1 MKTVSFITGHYYPS
15 KRRAGFHNLADAALR
30 LGYHVNFITV
40 GYSLLSYLRNDYR
53 IHSTGI
59 RKNHNRVVS
68 LRENLDSYVYFTP
81 WHPMTLLLP
90 FLNRMSMRWMD
101 RYGQGDLGNL
111 LPLVKKTDIF
121 VFESGPG
128 LFLFRRFQQANPAA
142 HMVYRVSDDIRILGS
157 THPRLIEWE
166 REIVPDFDYISVP
179 SSVMLDMFPG
189 VPVALDRHGLDM
201 QAYDAC
207 IQSPYESGTHNA
219 IFVGTGYMDS
229 DFLRAAATAH
239 PQCLFHI
246 IGPMT
251 DTLHLDN
258 VRFLGEMPF
267 KATLPYIKF
276 ADVGLG
282 IRTFRKGF
290 ASTLTDSLKII
301 QYRYCGLLSH
311 RTFLTCT
318 AKASFTT
325 ILAIR
330 PLVPQP
336 WSMLCSMA
344 GIVNTPTKST
354 PGMRWHATF
363 WSSPPTIE
371 DNCSEDRIPPIRFQ
385 RFSENIKRIRIWPSS
400 IGRRWPDDVYAG
412 LHREPL

>member
-1 MKTVSFITGHYYPS
+1 MKTVSFITGHYYLS

-53 IHSTGI
+53 IHSRGV
-59 RKNHNRVVS
+59 RQNHNRIVS

-90 FLNRMSMRWMD
+90 LLNRVSMRWMD
-101 RYGQGDLGNL
+101 HYGRGNLGNL
-111 LPLVKKTDIF
+111 LPIVKKTDIF

-128 LFLFRRFQQANPAA
+128 LFLFRRFQQENPAA
-142 HMVYRVSDDIRILGS
+142 RMVYRVSDDIRILGS

-179 SSVMLDMFPG
+179 SSAMLDMLPG
-189 VPVALDRHGLDM
+189 IPVSLDRHGLDM

-207 IQSPYESGTHNA
+207 IQSPYESSTRNA

-229 DFLRAAATAH
+229 DFLHAAATAH

-301 QYRYCGLLSH
+301 QYRYCGLPIVSPD
-311 RTFLTCT
+311 FL
-318 AKASFTT
+318 
-325 ILAIR
+325 
-330 PLVPQP
+330 
-336 WSMLCSMA
+336 
-344 GIVNTPTKST
+344 
-354 PGMRWHATF
+354 
-363 WSSPPTIE
+363 
-371 DNCSEDRIPPIRFQ
+371 D
-385 RFSENIKRIRIWPSS
+385 
-400 IGRRWPDDVYAG
+400 
-412 LHREPL
+412 LHREGVFYYHPGDQASCATAMEHALQHGRHREYADEVHSWDDVAQSILL